1 MSGNGHCQL
10 ERRRALES
18 LIESDRGLQSTGTRH
33 CLPFDERSASQ
44 YTVKCRPQQMPADPE
59 EILDDAVYRREA
71 L

>member
-1 MSGNGHCQL
+1 MT
-10 ERRRALES
+10 EA
-18 LIESDRGLQSTGTRH
+18 
-33 CLPFDERSASQ
+33 PERSASQ